1 MFALAVVIGRG
12 LRYGIEGWL
21 SRVYGAAAA
30 DVIRENGTVVSLWLL
45 AAALG
50 AALFFVWWKRH
61 VRRRRAA

>member
-30 DVIRENGTVVSLWLL
+30 DMIKENATVVSLWLL
-45 AAALG
+45 AAVLG
-50 AALFFVWWKRH
+50 AGLFFVWWRRH
-61 VRRRRAA
+61 VRRRSAA